1 MADQC
6 IGFKIL
12 LGNSINL
19 FFLIMLIELISSI
32 VAFVCALL
40 AVAFFTLLE
49 RKGLGYFQLRKGPNK
64 VGLIGL
70 PQPLADA
77 VKLFSKELI
86 KPTLVNVFPFLIC
99 PFISLFLGLVLWFL
113 YRNYFLCSIGGISI
127 LLFLC
132 VSRLGVYSVIG
143 AGWFSNS
150 KYALLGSVRAV
161 AQRISYEVRISLIL
175 LSCLLLVG
183 RIRLR
188 VVMKYQ
194 FFVWIFLVN
203 FFIIIIWFVS
213 CVAETH
219 RAPFDFA
226 EGESELV
233 SGFNVEYGGVG
244 FAVLFM
250 AEYRNILFMR
260 VLVISLFYGG
270 IIFVGFYGLG
280 LCIFVSVV
288 AWLFIWV
295 RARYPR
301 YRYDLLIYLIWKSYL
316 PVVLRILIFLVVYV
330 YILN

>member
-1 MADQC
+1 MKGAS
-6 IGFKIL
+6 GTKLGSNMLVEL
-12 LGNSINL
+12 LSGVVSC
-19 FFLIMLIELISSI
+19 
-32 VAFVCALL
+32 VCALL

-77 VKLFSKELI
+77 VKLFSKELV

-99 PFISLFLGLVLWFL
+99 PSISLFLALVLWII
-113 YRNYFLCSIGGISI
+113 YSNYFVCRIGGLSI

-132 VSRLGVYSVIG
+132 VSRLGVYRVIG

-161 AQRISYEVRISLIL
+161 AQSISYEVRISLIL
-175 LSCLLLVG
+175 IRCLLLVG
-183 RIRLR
+183 SMRLR
-188 VVMKYQ
+188 VIIKYQ
-194 FFVWIFLVN
+194 FLVWVSFIN
-203 FFIIIIWFVS
+203 FFIILIWFVS

-233 SGFNVEYGGVG
+233 SGFNTEYGGVG
-244 FAVLFM
+244 FALLFI
-250 AEYRNILFMR
+250 AEYGNILFIR
-260 VLVISLFYGG
+260 VLVIGLFFGG
-270 IIFVGFYGLG
+270 VIYLG
-280 LCIFVSVV
+280 LWGIGLCVLVRLV

-295 RARYPR
+295 RASYPR
-301 YRYDLLIYLIWKSYL
+301 YRYDLLIYLIWKRYL
-316 PVVLRILIFLVVYV
+316 PSVLSILIFIVRCV
-330 YILN
+330 YILNS

>member
-1 MADQC
+1 MLVE
-6 IGFKIL
+6 L
-12 LGNSINL
+12 L
-19 FFLIMLIELISSI
+19 SSI

-64 VGLIGL
+64 VGLMGL

-77 VKLFSKELI
+77 VKLFSKELV

-99 PFISLFLGLVLWFL
+99 PFMSLFLGLVLWIL
-113 YRNYFLCSIGGISI
+113 YNNYFVCSMGGLSM

-132 VSRLGVYSVIG
+132 VSSLGVYSVMG

-161 AQRISYEVRISLIL
+161 AQSISYEVSMSLIL
-175 LSCLLLVG
+175 LSCLLLAG
-183 RIRLR
+183 SMSLSL
-188 VVMKYQ
+188 VMKYQ
-194 FFVWIFLVN
+194 VFVWVVFVN
-203 FFIIIIWFVS
+203 FFMMIMWFVS

-250 AEYRNILFMR
+250 AEYSNILFMS
-260 VLVISLFYGG
+260 VLVVSLFFGGVVFISLYGM
-270 IIFVGFYGLG
+270 G
-280 LCIFVSVV
+280 LCLFVSLV

-295 RARYPR
+295 RASYPR
-301 YRYDLLIYLIWKSYL
+301 YRYDLLMYLIWKSYL
-316 PVVLRILIFLVVYV
+316 PSVLNILIFLVSFIYL
-330 YILN
+330 LN

>member
-1 MADQC
+1 MLVE
-6 IGFKIL
+6 L
-12 LGNSINL
+12 L
-19 FFLIMLIELISSI
+19 SSA
-32 VAFVCALL
+32 VAFICALL

-64 VGLIGL
+64 VGLMGL

-77 VKLFSKELI
+77 VKLFSKELV

-99 PFISLFLGLVLWFL
+99 PFMSLFLALVLWIL
-113 YRNYFLCSIGGISI
+113 YNNYFMCSMGGLSM

-132 VSRLGVYSVIG
+132 VSSLGVYSVMG

-161 AQRISYEVRISLIL
+161 AQSISYEVSMSLIL
-175 LSCLLLVG
+175 LSCLLLAG
-183 RIRLR
+183 SMTLSMI
-188 VVMKYQ
+188 MKYQ
-194 FFVWIFLVN
+194 AFVWIFFVN
-203 FFIIIIWFVS
+203 FFMMVMWFVS

-233 SGFNVEYGGVG
+233 SGFNIEYGGVG

-250 AEYRNILFMR
+250 AEYSNILFMS
-260 VLVISLFYGG
+260 VLVVSLFFGGVIFISLYGM
-270 IIFVGFYGLG
+270 G
-280 LCIFVSVV
+280 LCVLVSLV

-295 RARYPR
+295 RASYPR
-301 YRYDLLIYLIWKSYL
+301 YRYDLLMYLIWKSYL
-316 PVVLRILIFLVVYV
+316 PSVLNILIFLVVFIYLS
-330 YILN
+330 Y

>member
-1 MADQC
+1 MLVE
-6 IGFKIL
+6 L
-12 LGNSINL
+12 L
-19 FFLIMLIELISSI
+19 SSI

-64 VGLIGL
+64 VGLMGL

-99 PFISLFLGLVLWFL
+99 PFMSLFLGLVLWIL
-113 YRNYFLCSIGGISI
+113 YNNYFVCDMGGLSM

-132 VSRLGVYSVIG
+132 VSSLGVYSVMG

-161 AQRISYEVRISLIL
+161 AQSISYEVSMSLIL
-175 LSCLLLVG
+175 LSCLLLAG
-183 RIRLR
+183 SMSLSMI
-188 VVMKYQ
+188 MKYQ
-194 FFVWIFLVN
+194 VFVWVVFVN
-203 FFIIIIWFVS
+203 FFMMIMWFVS

-250 AEYRNILFMR
+250 AEYSNILFMS
-260 VLVISLFYGG
+260 VLVVSLFFGGVVFISLYGM
-270 IIFVGFYGLG
+270 G
-280 LCIFVSVV
+280 LCLFVSLV

-295 RARYPR
+295 RASYPR
-301 YRYDLLIYLIWKSYL
+301 YRYDLLMYLIWKSYL
-316 PVVLRILIFLVVYV
+316 PSVLNILVFLVSFIYL
-330 YILN
+330 LN

>member
-1 MADQC
+1 MLVE
-6 IGFKIL
+6 L
-12 LGNSINL
+12 LSSV
-19 FFLIMLIELISSI
+19 ISFI
-32 VAFVCALL
+32 CALL

-64 VGLIGL
+64 VGLMGL

-86 KPTLVNVFPFLIC
+86 KPTLVNVMPFLIC
-99 PFISLFLGLVLWFL
+99 PFMSLFLALVLWIL
-113 YRNYFLCSIGGISI
+113 YNNYFVCSMGGLSM

-132 VSRLGVYSVIG
+132 VSSLGVYSVMG

-161 AQRISYEVRISLIL
+161 AQSISYEVSMSLIL
-175 LSCLLLVG
+175 LSCLVLVG
-183 RIRLR
+183 SMSLSLI
-188 VVMKYQ
+188 MKYQ
-194 FFVWIFLVN
+194 VFVWVFFIN
-203 FFIIIIWFVS
+203 FFMMIMWFVS

-233 SGFNVEYGGVG
+233 SGFNIEYGGVG

-250 AEYRNILFMR
+250 AEYGNILFMS
-260 VLVISLFYGG
+260 VLVVSLFFGGVIFISLYGM
-270 IIFVGFYGLG
+270 G
-280 LCIFVSVV
+280 LCVCVSVV

-295 RARYPR
+295 RASYPR
-301 YRYDLLIYLIWKSYL
+301 YRYDLLMYLIWKSYL
-316 PVVLRILIFLVVYV
+316 PSVLNILIFLVMCVYL
-330 YILN
+330 LN

>member
-1 MADQC
+1 MLVE
-6 IGFKIL
+6 L
-12 LGNSINL
+12 L
-19 FFLIMLIELISSI
+19 SS
-32 VAFVCALL
+32 VVSFVCALL

-64 VGLIGL
+64 VGLMGL

-77 VKLFSKELI
+77 IKLFSKELI
-86 KPTLVNVFPFLIC
+86 KPTLVNVLPFLIC
-99 PFISLFLGLVLWFL
+99 PFMSLFLALVLWIL
-113 YRNYFLCSIGGISI
+113 YNNYFICSMGGLSM

-132 VSRLGVYSVIG
+132 VSSLGVYSVMG

-161 AQRISYEVRISLIL
+161 AQSISYEVSMSLIL
-175 LSCLLLVG
+175 LSCLILVG
-183 RIRLR
+183 SMSLSLI
-188 VVMKYQ
+188 MKYQ
-194 FFVWIFLVN
+194 VFVWIFFVN
-203 FFIIIIWFVS
+203 FFMMLMWFVS

-250 AEYRNILFMR
+250 AEYGNILFMS
-260 VLVISLFYGG
+260 VLIVSLFFGGVVFISVYG
-270 IIFVGFYGLG
+270 VG
-280 LCIFVSVV
+280 LCMFVSLV

-295 RARYPR
+295 RASYPR
-301 YRYDLLIYLIWKSYL
+301 YRYDLLMYLIWKSYL
-316 PVVLRILIFLVVYV
+316 PSVLNILIFLVMCVYL
-330 YILN
+330 LN

>member
-1 MADQC
+1 MLVE
-6 IGFKIL
+6 L
-12 LGNSINL
+12 L
-19 FFLIMLIELISSI
+19 SSI

-64 VGLIGL
+64 VGLMGL

-99 PFISLFLGLVLWFL
+99 PFMSLFLGLVLWIL
-113 YRNYFLCSIGGISI
+113 YNNYFICNMGGLSM

-132 VSRLGVYSVIG
+132 VSSLGVYSVMG

-161 AQRISYEVRISLIL
+161 AQSISYEVSMSLIL
-175 LSCLLLVG
+175 LSCLLLAG
-183 RIRLR
+183 SMSLSLI
-188 VVMKYQ
+188 MKYQ
-194 FFVWIFLVN
+194 VWVWIVFVN
-203 FFIIIIWFVS
+203 FFMMIMWFVS

-250 AEYRNILFMR
+250 AEYSNILFMS
-260 VLVISLFYGG
+260 VLVVSLFFGGVVFISMYGM
-270 IIFVGFYGLG
+270 G
-280 LCIFVSVV
+280 LCLFVSLV

-295 RARYPR
+295 RASYPR
-301 YRYDLLIYLIWKSYL
+301 YRYDLLMYLIWKSYL
-316 PVVLRILIFLVVYV
+316 PSVLNILVFLVSF
-330 YILN
+330 ICLMN

>member
-1 MADQC
+1 
-6 IGFKIL
+6 
-12 LGNSINL
+12 
-19 FFLIMLIELISSI
+19 MLVELMSSVVSFI
-32 VAFVCALL
+32 CALL

-64 VGLIGL
+64 VGLMGL

-99 PFISLFLGLVLWFL
+99 PFMSLFLGLVLWIL
-113 YRNYFLCSIGGISI
+113 YNNYFVCSMGGLSM

-132 VSRLGVYSVIG
+132 VSSLGVYSVMG

-161 AQRISYEVRISLIL
+161 AQSISYEVSMSLIL
-175 LSCLLLVG
+175 LSCLVLVG
-183 RIRLR
+183 SMMLSLI
-188 VVMKYQ
+188 MKYQ
-194 FFVWIFLVN
+194 VFVWIFIVN
-203 FFIIIIWFVS
+203 FFMLIMWFVS

-233 SGFNVEYGGVG
+233 SGFNIEYGGVG

-250 AEYRNILFMR
+250 AEYSNILFMS
-260 VLVISLFYGG
+260 VLVVSLFFGGVIFISLYGMG
-270 IIFVGFYGLG
+270 LCFFVGL
-280 LCIFVSVV
+280 V

-295 RARYPR
+295 RASYPR
-301 YRYDLLIYLIWKSYL
+301 YRYDLLMYLIWKSYL
-316 PVVLRILIFLVVYV
+316 PSVLSILIFTVVYIYV
-330 YILN
+330 LNF